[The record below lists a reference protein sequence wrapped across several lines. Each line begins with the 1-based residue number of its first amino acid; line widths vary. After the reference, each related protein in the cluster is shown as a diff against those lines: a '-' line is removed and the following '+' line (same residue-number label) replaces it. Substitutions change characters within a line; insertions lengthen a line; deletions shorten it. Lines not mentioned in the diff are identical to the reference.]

1 METINTFW
9 ELIQEHRIEIPP
21 IQRDYAQGRKN
32 SRAEEIRKSF
42 IKQIKDTLKGGNTGL
57 LHLNFVYGKVNGKIN
72 AVKLQENKEAVSS
85 MLEAIKTYSK
95 NLDFDIKWDFSKNES
110 NAPTS
115 EITSFAPLDGQQRLT
130 TLFLLHW
137 YLMPEDEECKKIL
150 KKFSY
155 KIRPS
160 SKDFCKALVDHKE
173 VAKCKN
179 LKSAIK
185 DSAWYFEY
193 WNNDPTV
200 RGMLRM
206 LDEIHSAF
214 EGEDKETC
222 WKFLI
227 EGKAICFDFLD
238 LDDYKLTDELYV
250 KMNAR
255 GVPLTPFENFKA
267 WLIEYIQEKSI
278 TIQPLK
284 NKNGEERNW
293 VELLDTT
300 WTDLFWANMDEH
312 NMLID
317 EELMRYFRNM
327 MQIFLVQKENFNPEN
342 DPKKDEN
349 DQENIRAAQQRKLA
363 ADLAIKPRGQS
374 EYKYVS
380 NTFFTDNELLS
391 KTDINEL
398 FESINN
404 IANNSGILDTIHIL
418 FTPID
423 SFKTDTKGNK
433 YSREVFKDFITGEMS
448 YRDKLLYFALQ
459 LYLKQTP
466 EDDEASLKAWM
477 RVVRNLIE
485 NSTIDSV
492 PRFKNGVESIKAL
505 FKALFKAP
513 ARECNNIYQF
523 LNDNPDLK
531 LTEINKKQIE
541 EEARKAR
548 LILENKL
555 WEETF
560 LRYENHPYFNGQIGF
575 LLNIAV
581 DDNNLMDIP
590 AFEGYANKMAA
601 IFTGK
606 VKNNE
611 SVLFERALLTEKV
624 DEFNDYLYKV
634 DSNYTFGTL
643 YGDKT
648 SWKKTIFT
656 CPKRLKAIRKL
667 LDKVS
672 IETIC
677 DDLNKICK
685 SYTTR
690 DWKYELINC
699 PKAINFCSQKLIR
712 YTGNNNISLLKKTRM
727 AGNHAELFSYAL
739 YSKIGDRFSDVFN
752 ERWYH
757 NGIGSGKKPF
767 GVYRYIIKNDTF
779 EMHLHYDANNLKVGK
794 TFLPFPYELKF
805 FLKKEEVFSE
815 NEYDLSIQGI
825 LGKEGF
831 QWKGNENTNKKG
843 YWISAETDDKII
855 DIIQKLATKLGA
867 KSVTE

>member
-9 ELIQEHRIEIPP
+9 KLIQEHRIEIPP

-42 IKQIKDTLKGGNTGL
+42 IGQIKDTLKVNTGS

-72 AVKLQENKEAVSS
+72 AVKLQENKDAVGS
-85 MLEAIKTYSK
+85 MLEAIKAYSK
-95 NLDFDIKWDFSKNES
+95 NLDLDIKWDFSKNDS
-110 NAPTS
+110 NAPIS

-150 KKFSY
+150 KKFNY

-173 VAKCKN
+173 VAKCEN
-179 LKSAIK
+179 LKSAIR
-185 DSAWYFEY
+185 DSNWYFEY

-206 LDEIHSAF
+206 LDEIHAAF
-214 EGEDKETC
+214 KDEDKEAC
-222 WKFLI
+222 WKCLI
-227 EGKAICFDFLD
+227 EDEAISFDFLD

-267 WLIEYIQEKSI
+267 WLIEYIKNNSI

-284 NKNGEERNW
+284 NREGEEKNW

-300 WTDLFWANMDEH
+300 WTDLFWAYKDEH

-327 MQIFLVQKENFNPEN
+327 MQIFLVQQEGFNPDSN
-342 DPKKDEN
+342 NKDNYDPINLKTKKH
-349 DQENIRAAQQRKLA
+349 RALAAKLA
-363 ADLAIKPRGQS
+363 TTK
-374 EYKYVS
+374 
-380 NTFFTDNELLS
+380 TDNGEYEYVPNKFFAEQGLLS
-391 KTDINEL
+391 ESNINEL
-398 FESINN
+398 FASINI
-404 IANNSGILDTIHIL
+404 IANNTKILETIRIL
-418 FTPID
+418 FTPIED
-423 SFKTDTKGNK
+423 FKTDPYSNK
-433 YSREVFKDFITGEMS
+433 HSREVFRDFITGEMS

-459 LYLKQTP
+459 LYLKKAPT
-466 EDDEASLKAWM
+466 DDGASLNAWM

-485 NSTIDSV
+485 SSTVDSV
-492 PRFKNGVESIKAL
+492 PRFRNGVKSINAL
-505 FKALFKAP
+505 SKG
-513 ARECNNIYQF
+513 CNNIYQY
-523 LNDNPDLK
+523 LNDNPDLR

-548 LILENKL
+548 LILEDKDL
-555 WEETF
+555 EKTF
-560 LRYENHPYFNGQIGF
+560 IKYENHPYFNGQIGF
-575 LLNIAV
+575 LLKIAS
-581 DDNNLMDIP
+581 DENNLVDIP
-590 AFEGYANKMAA
+590 AFKDYAKKMAA
-601 IFTGK
+601 IFTDK

-611 SVLFERALLTEKV
+611 SVLFERALLTE
-624 DEFNDYLYKV
+624 DLDRFNNYLYKV

-656 CPKRLKAIRKL
+656 CPKRLKAIKRL
-667 LDKVS
+667 LDKVRFNNLEADLMEVCS
-672 IETIC
+672 SYTIKDWKFAIINNPETINYC
-677 DDLNKICK
+677 NQ
-685 SYTTR
+685 R
-690 DWKYELINC
+690 
-699 PKAINFCSQKLIR
+699 FIR
-712 YTGNNNISLLKKTRM
+712 YINDNNISLLKKTRM
-727 AGNHAELFSYAL
+727 AGNHANLFSYAL
-739 YSKIGDRFSDVFN
+739 YCKIGDEFSDVFK

-767 GVYRYIIKNDTF
+767 GVYRYITKNDTF
-779 EMHLHYDANNLKVGK
+779 DMHLHYDANNLNESK
-794 TFLPFPYELKF
+794 TFLPHPYELKF
-805 FLKKEEVFSE
+805 FLSKEEVLSE
-815 NEYDLSIQGI
+815 NEYDVTIRKVLSKVGFHWK
-825 LGKEGF
+825 GKEI
-831 QWKGNENTNKKG
+831 TNQKG
-843 YWISAETDDKII
+843 YWVSAETDDEII
-855 DIIQKLATKLGA
+855 DIIKNLATGLSEELIEK
-867 KSVTE
+867 K